1 MNEASVVGILGAH
14 PSIRNQIFDR
24 LMPLNLR
31 RTLSRRKA
39 LWAVIGVALLS
50 ACGKT
55 EAPTQPEPVSKAPP
69 ALTAIRLSGPTALA
83 PGATAQ
89 FTAIAERSDGSSENV
104 TATASW
110 NIWWSGPDR
119 DHSGPNALRFISPG
133 IVQGVAP
140 GEASVNVQ
148 IPFQSNS
155 PATSPT
161 LSVLVLE
168 PGTFRISGTVTSA
181 GIPESAAIEI
191 VSGTGSGLRTTSDN
205 YNFRGQYALYGAAG
219 TVELRASA
227 NGFDQQ
233 IRRIV
238 VTGNTTSDFDLN
250 PLVSPTDI
258 SGSWVVTLSAS
269 PSCRANTPE
278 VAWQREF
285 DVSISQQGTRLSL
298 TRTSPTFY
306 ESCTIG
312 HSPGTEEGRIFGQT
326 LSSLISGDTY
336 GSDYSYPCL
345 FDRLSPTEWLG
356 ISGFVQGTVAGSVI
370 RGTLDTT
377 QGGAFDLY
385 ESPSTATAPVGPP
398 KAICHAKD
406 HSMTLRRK

>member
-1 MNEASVVGILGAH
+1 VHSRTSIYTGIMAAMAA
-14 PSIRNQIFDR
+14 F
-24 LMPLNLR
+24 
-31 RTLSRRKA
+31 
-39 LWAVIGVALLS
+39 LL

-55 EAPTQPEPVSKAPP
+55 PTQPEPVQKPSPP
-69 ALTAIRLSGPTALA
+69 TLTAIRLTGPTALA
-83 PGATAQ
+83 PGATGQ
-89 FTAIAERSDGSSENV
+89 FSAIAEHSDGSSEDV

-110 NIWWSGPDR
+110 SILWTGPDR
-119 DHSGPNALRFISPG
+119 DHTGPNVLSIIGAGTVQALA
-133 IVQGVAP
+133 Q
-140 GEASVNVQ
+140 GEASVRVQ
-148 IPFQSNS
+148 IPFQGSS
-155 PATSPT
+155 PATTPT
-161 LSVLVLE
+161 LPVLVLE
-168 PGTFRISGTVTSA
+168 PGTYRISGTVTSA
-181 GIPESAAIEI
+181 GLPESAAIEI
-191 VSGTGSGLRTTSDN
+191 VSGRGIGLRTTSN
-205 YNFRGQYALYGAAG
+205 SLGGVGRYALYGAAG
-219 TVELRASA
+219 NVELRVSA
-227 NGFDQQ
+227 DGFDQQ

-238 VTGNTTSDFDLN
+238 VTDNMTSDFDLG
-250 PLVSPTDI
+250 PLVTPTDV

-269 PSCRANTPE
+269 PSCRAMLPE
-278 VAWQREF
+278 IGWEREF
-285 DVSISQQGTRLSL
+285 DVSITQQGTRLSF

-326 LSSLISGDTY
+326 LSSLITGDTY

-345 FDRLSPTEWLG
+345 FDRLSATEWLG
-356 ISGFVQGTVAGSVI
+356 ISGFVQGAVAGSVI